1 MIFYRYNVRF
11 RYQRARRGEVTE
23 EWRSAIISTDGTAVG
38 LESRYDDEL
47 AALFRQAQ
55 VNSHSKLDR
64 RWERT
69 RGPKQGDS

>member
-1 MIFYRYNVRF
+1 M
-11 RYQRARRGEVTE
+11 TE

-38 LESRYDDEL
+38 LECRYNDEL

-55 VNSHSKLDR
+55 VNSQSRLGR

-69 RGPKQGDS
+69 RGPKQEASQLAAGRVRVVLNV